1 MNGRERV
8 VAALEHR
15 EADRVPLDFGGTL
28 VSGIHHIAYSK
39 LRDYLGMPQHP
50 LTLFD
55 QVQGLALVEEDM
67 LQRLHADT
75 RGVLTGSSSGWVMS
89 MENGDGY
96 EQYTDVWGVT
106 WRKPL
111 PHGLYYDMVRHPLK
125 GKTLADVRSYRW
137 PEAKD
142 LNRLRGIKERARELA
157 QTEAFIL
164 MGCCGMTAGL
174 FQQLQWLLGYEHCFD
189 ALASDPPLIEY
200 LIGKLA
206 ELDIEFWEWAVPFLG
221 DDIAV
226 VMYADDFGMQNGP
239 AISKKMFNRYF
250 QPWYAKIFD
259 TIKRHGPHLHIFFH
273 TCGSSRFVLPDL
285 IEAGIDILNPVQTH
299 AFDMDAARLK
309 QDFGKDITF
318 WGGGINT
325 QKTLPN
331 GTPSEIKDEVKR
343 NIDTLAPGGGF
354 VFATIHNVQADVPPE
369 NFVAMW
375 EALMECGSY

>member
-1 MNGRERV
+1 MNGCERV

-15 EADRVPLDFGGTL
+15 EADRVPFDFGGTL
-28 VSGIHHIAYSK
+28 VSGIHHLAYSK
-39 LRDYLGMPQHP
+39 LRDYLGLPKRP

-55 QVQGLALVEEDM
+55 QVQGLALIEEDM
-67 LQRLHADT
+67 LARLQVDT
-75 RGVLTGSSSGWVMS
+75 RGVLTGSASDWVMS

-96 EQYTDVWGVT
+96 EQYKDVWGIT

-111 PHGLYYDMVRHPLK
+111 PHGLYYDMVGHPLK
-125 GKTLADVRSYRW
+125 GKTLEEARSYRW

-142 LNRLRGIKERARELA
+142 LNRLRGMKERAQELA
-157 QTEAFIL
+157 STQAFVL

-200 LIGKLA
+200 LIGRLA

-226 VMYADDFGMQNGP
+226 VMYADDFGMQTGP
-239 AISKKMFNRYF
+239 AISKTMFNRYF
-250 QPWYAKIFD
+250 KPWYAKIFD
-259 TIKRHGPHLHIFFH
+259 TIKRHGPHMRIFFH
-273 TCGSSRFVLPDL
+273 TCGSSRYVIPDL
-285 IEAGIDILNPVQTH
+285 IEAGIDILNPVQTG
-299 AFDMDAARLK
+299 AYDMDPVRLK

-325 QKTLPN
+325 QKTLPT
-331 GTPSEIKDEVKR
+331 GSRHEIKDEVKR
-343 NIDTLAPGGGF
+343 TIDVFAPGGGF

-369 NFVAMW
+369 NFMAVW
-375 EALMECGSY
+375 EALMEFGPH